1 MSPSAVRHA
10 VAQSATVRRQLRATS
25 EPGSAWTQR
34 SEPRIGYCTVAESKE
49 ECWKLKIYVGNLPFE
64 TTDEDLAQEFSA
76 FGEVASANV
85 VIDRVNGRSR
95 GFGFVEMPTDSEAEA
110 AIAAL
115 NGKELMGRP
124 LTVNESRPRE
134 DSGGFRGGRGGGGG
148 GGGGYRGGSGGGR
161 RY

>member
-1 MSPSAVRHA
+1 M
-10 VAQSATVRRQLRATS
+10 
-25 EPGSAWTQR
+25 
-34 SEPRIGYCTVAESKE
+34 
-49 ECWKLKIYVGNLPFE
+49 KIYVGNLPFQ

-95 GFGFVEMPTDSEAEA
+95 GFGFVDMPSDEEAQA

-115 NGKELMGRP
+115 NGKELEGRP

-134 DSGGFRGGRGGGGG
+134 DSGGGFRGGRGGGGYRG
-148 GGGGYRGGSGGGR
+148 GGGGGGR